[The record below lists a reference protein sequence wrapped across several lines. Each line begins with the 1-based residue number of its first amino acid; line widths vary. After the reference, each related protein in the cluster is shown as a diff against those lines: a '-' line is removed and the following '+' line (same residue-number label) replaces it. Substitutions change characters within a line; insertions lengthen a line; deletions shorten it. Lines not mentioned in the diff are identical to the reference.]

1 MHIEQG
7 INELSC
13 TIAQAIYDKYQSEAY
28 GLTLCPSCY
37 NKEDIE
43 NKKLL
48 LDLLTYYKDKDSG
61 HCNIEYIKSL
71 I

>member
-13 TIAQAIYDKYQSEAY
+13 LLACAIYDKYQSEAY
-28 GLTLCPSCY
+28 GLELCPSHY

-48 LDLLTYYKDKDSG
+48 LDLLTYYKGKDSN

>member
-13 TIAQAIYDKYQSEAY
+13 IIACAIYDKYQAEAY
-28 GLTLCPSCY
+28 GIKSCPPY
-37 NKEDIE
+37 DKDDIR

-48 LDLLTYYKDKDSG
+48 LDLLTYYKDKESKYCD
-61 HCNIEYIKSL
+61 IEYIKSL